1 MNAFIKMLS
10 LNTVLSCAGLCSVAQ
25 AQELTLFEP
34 VEAAPTAEQQAPLVQ
49 NLLTQNG
56 QPAFTVRGT
65 TRIGSVYK
73 IVLVDRSGQEKK
85 VEWQAGQ
92 SAPVPRANG
101 FVVSGIS
108 ARSVT
113 LSHPATDPCVSSPTV
128 GVSCADSTTSVLKL
142 ATAAAALPAT
152 GQQSNAGQPTM
163 GVVGPTPG
171 GPNVTPTTNPFEAAI
186 QAQQAA
192 MQAGGAMPTPGGG
205 TAFVNP
211 FSGQTQVAPPDS
223 PPQQQAQRQRGER
236 LGRFEGRRIAPDQ
249 VPPGMRVVS
258 TPFGDRLVPAN

>member
-1 MNAFIKMLS
+1 MNTLIK
-10 LNTVLSCAGLCSVAQ
+10 VLSFSAGLSSVAQ

-34 VEAAPTAEQQAPLVQ
+34 VEAAPAVEQQAPQIQ

-65 TRIGSVYK
+65 ARIGSLYK
-73 IVLVDRSGQEKK
+73 VVLVDRSGQEKK

-92 SAPVPRANG
+92 SAPVPGATG
-101 FVVSGIS
+101 FAVSEIS
-108 ARSVT
+108 SRSVT
-113 LSHPATDPCVSSPTV
+113 LSHPATDPCVSSAPV
-128 GVSCADSTTSVLKL
+128 GVSCTDTTTSVLSV

-152 GQQSNAGQPTM
+152 GQQSNAGQPVL
-163 GVVGPTPG
+163 GVVGPNTNNPNATPG
-171 GPNVTPTTNPFEAAI
+171 ANPFEAAI

-192 MQAGGAMPTPGGG
+192 MQAGGAMPVPAGGG
-205 TAFVNP
+205 NAFVNP
-211 FSGQTQVAPPDS
+211 FSGQTQVAAPDS
-223 PPQQQAQRQRGER
+223 PELQQARDNRQRQRSER
-236 LGRFEGRRIAPDQ
+236 LGRFEAQRIAPDQ